1 MKKTFVISLI
11 FIVCGILGFVCQLLY
26 AYFFGLGKEM
36 DIYFS
41 FLSIPAIIT
50 GASGAVFSSLFFP
63 IFARIDSVELD
74 SYIWTIK
81 ECVSKIALLI
91 AVVGFVITYFN
102 MDYIVGSIEK
112 SYYNLSLLL
121 AFLLW
126 INAYMSIV
134 NGFLSSVQ
142 NYFKNFLIVSLSQ
155 LLVYIFIILFV
166 LILHQVIGVNS
177 IAFGMLFSAFI
188 SYIVNRYY
196 GNLFKKSQ
204 SYTKMDSFVVVQNI
218 ILIIIS
224 FFPFHSFASIAYLW
238 AGQLDY
244 EGGVSLL
251 GYSHSFCAFLS
262 VAASMGLSTVSFPD
276 LARSLS
282 SKNKEIVNQGFINFW
297 KQIEAVVVFST
308 FVAVFTSVFA
318 CPIISVLFLRG
329 EFDNEAVI
337 GLSSVL
343 PIYLVNGVL
352 IAIMNLTRNVFYS
365 LNKQKIFAV
374 FSGLVI
380 FIFFFSSIIFSIQVN
395 YIFVG
400 FVETISMGLFALISL
415 FYINSL
421 AKVFWFKDIVKL
433 LSQIVLLILI
443 AIFLYLFYKNILNY
457 YLNNIVCLLIS
468 GVLYTVLADFLLCK
482 ILVNEMILSVNEKI
496 AHVIK
501 SKLF

>member
-26 AYFFGLGKEM
+26 AYFFGSGKEM

-41 FLSIPAIIT
+41 LLSIPAIIT

-102 MDYIVGSIEK
+102 MDYIVGPIEK
-112 SYYNLSLLL
+112 TYYNLSLLL

-224 FFPFHSFASIAYLW
+224 FFPFLVKFIIAISTPFTRYIGRTEDNPITASLSNSPLKKRTLIIGQANTDAKTATNVEKTTTASICFQKLINPW
-238 AGQLDY
+238 LTI
-244 EGGVSLL
+244 SL
-251 GYSHSFCAFLS
+251 FFEER
-262 VAASMGLSTVSFPD
+262 D
-276 LARSLS
+276 LARSG
-282 SKNKEIVNQGFINFW
+282 KETVDN
-297 KQIEAVVVFST
+297 
-308 FVAVFTSVFA
+308 
-318 CPIISVLFLRG
+318 PILAATERK
-329 EFDNEAVI
+329 
-337 GLSSVL
+337 
-343 PIYLVNGVL
+343 P
-352 IAIMNLTRNVFYS
+352 
-365 LNKQKIFAV
+365 QK
-374 FSGLVI
+374 L
-380 FIFFFSSIIFSIQVN
+380 
-395 YIFVG
+395 
-400 FVETISMGLFALISL
+400 
-415 FYINSL
+415 
-421 AKVFWFKDIVKL
+421 
-433 LSQIVLLILI
+433 
-443 AIFLYLFYKNILNY
+443 
-457 YLNNIVCLLIS
+457 
-468 GVLYTVLADFLLCK
+468 
-482 ILVNEMILSVNEKI
+482 
-496 AHVIK
+496 
-501 SKLF
+501 

>member
-1 MKKTFVISLI
+1 M
-11 FIVCGILGFVCQLLY
+11 
-26 AYFFGLGKEM
+26 
-36 DIYFS
+36 
-41 FLSIPAIIT
+41 
-50 GASGAVFSSLFFP
+50 
-63 IFARIDSVELD
+63 
-74 SYIWTIK
+74 
-81 ECVSKIALLI
+81 
-91 AVVGFVITYFN
+91 
-102 MDYIVGSIEK
+102 
-112 SYYNLSLLL
+112 
-121 AFLLW
+121 
-126 INAYMSIV
+126 
-134 NGFLSSVQ
+134 
-142 NYFKNFLIVSLSQ
+142 
-155 LLVYIFIILFV
+155 
-166 LILHQVIGVNS
+166 
-177 IAFGMLFSAFI
+177 
-188 SYIVNRYY
+188 
-196 GNLFKKSQ
+196 
-204 SYTKMDSFVVVQNI
+204 
-218 ILIIIS
+218 
-224 FFPFHSFASIAYLW
+224 W

-251 GYSHSFCAFLS
+251 GYSHSFCGFLS

-308 FVAVFTSVFA
+308 FVAVFASVFA

-374 FSGLVI
+374 FSGLVT
-380 FIFFFSSIIFSIQVN
+380 FIFFFSSIIFSTQVN

-468 GVLYTVLADFLLCK
+468 GVLYTVLADLLLCK